1 MSLPASGPRK
11 SPLDRVL
18 GRRHVAFWS
27 VLGSIAAV
35 ITLIVAFTGTSSP
48 SNKPPAGRSPIPPAS
63 TPSAPQ
69 SSQAAGRATP
79 TATAGAPSGAG
90 GTELTHYDVT
100 VAVGYGINFTSGS
113 SQPINL
119 ANGSEADLEYA
130 GGVYLEVG
138 TSGQISEL
146 SAASPSYE
154 ECLNDTAYTTKVIV
168 PTTGT
173 AICFTGPGV
182 IVAAIITA
190 QVTQPI
196 QSITFGVTVWKR

>member
-1 MSLPASGPRK
+1 VKQGLFPRVPFLGLAAGLSSIFEVLGSGPMKGLVIMSLPASGPRK

-119 ANGSEADLEYA
+119 SKWQRGRLGVRWGRLPRGRHQRAD
-130 GGVYLEVG
+130 
-138 TSGQISEL
+138 IR
-146 SAASPSYE
+146 
-154 ECLNDTAYTTKVIV
+154 TK
-168 PTTGT
+168 
-173 AICFTGPGV
+173 CC
-182 IVAAIITA
+182 
-190 QVTQPI
+190 QP
-196 QSITFGVTVWKR
+196 KL